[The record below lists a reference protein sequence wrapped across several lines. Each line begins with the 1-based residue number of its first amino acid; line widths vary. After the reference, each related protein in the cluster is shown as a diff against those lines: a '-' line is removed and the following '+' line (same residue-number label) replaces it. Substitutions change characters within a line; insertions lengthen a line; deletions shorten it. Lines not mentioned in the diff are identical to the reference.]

1 MKGVNA
7 VQYTGWLII
16 NAGPGGLLVGDMIT
30 QLFFFIVLLLLL
42 RKFAWGP
49 LMNVMKQR
57 EDHIASEIET
67 AEKNRAEAERASREA
82 AEELKKT
89 RQEAQTI
96 IEDAK
101 HAGQKQEQQ
110 IIEAARETAE
120 RIKVSAQEDIEQEKE
135 KAIKAL
141 QDQVATLSVQIA
153 SKVIEKEINAQ
164 DQEQLINEYIK
175 EVGEER

>member
-1 MKGVNA
+1 M
-7 VQYTGWLII
+7 L
-16 NAGPGGLLVGDMIT
+16 T
-30 QLFFFIVLLLLL
+30 QLFFFIVLLILL

-67 AEKNRAEAERASREA
+67 AEKNRADAERSSREA
-82 AEELKKT
+82 AEELKQT

-96 IEDAK
+96 IENAK
-101 HAGQKQEQQ
+101 KAGQKQEQQ
-110 IIEAARETAE
+110 IIEAAREAAE
-120 RIKVSAQEDIEQEKE
+120 RIKVSAREDIEQEKE

-141 QDQVATLSVQIA
+141 QDQVATLSVRIA
-153 SKVIEKEINAQ
+153 SKVIEKEISAQ

-175 EVGEER
+175 EAGEER

>member
-1 MKGVNA
+1 M
-7 VQYTGWLII
+7 QYTGWLII
-16 NAGPGGLLVGDMIT
+16 NAGPGGLYVGDMLT
-30 QLFFFIVLLLLL
+30 QLFFFIVLLILL

-67 AEKNRAEAERASREA
+67 AEKNRADAERSSREA
-82 AEELKKT
+82 AEELKQT

-96 IEDAK
+96 IENAK
-101 HAGQKQEQQ
+101 KAGQKQEQQ
-110 IIEAARETAE
+110 IIEAAREAAE
-120 RIKVSAQEDIEQEKE
+120 RIKVSAREDIEQEKE

-141 QDQVATLSVQIA
+141 QDQVATLSVRIA
-153 SKVIEKEINAQ
+153 SKVIEKEISAQ

-175 EVGEER
+175 EAGEER

>member
-1 MKGVNA
+1 M
-7 VQYTGWLII
+7 QYAGWLII
-16 NAGPGGLLVGDMIT
+16 NAGPGGLLIGDMLT

-49 LMNVMKQR
+49 LMNIMKQR

-67 AEKNRAEAERASREA
+67 AEQNRAEAERASREA

-96 IEDAK
+96 IEDARQ
-101 HAGQKQEQQ
+101 AGQKQEQQ
-110 IIEAARETAE
+110 IIESAREAAE
-120 RIKVSAQEDIEQEKE
+120 RIKLSAQEDIEQEKQ

-153 SKVIEKEINAQ
+153 SKVIEKQISAK
-164 DQEQLINEYIK
+164 DQEDLINEYIK